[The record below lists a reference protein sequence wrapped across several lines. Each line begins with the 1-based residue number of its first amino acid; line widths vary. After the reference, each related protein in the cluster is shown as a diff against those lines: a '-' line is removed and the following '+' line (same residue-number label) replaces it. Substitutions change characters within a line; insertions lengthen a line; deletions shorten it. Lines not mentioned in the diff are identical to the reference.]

1 MTLRATRLLHSKGRK
16 DEHTFDQSGKDD
28 GKNQDRSG
36 STWVTASGFSSLGT
50 EDANAESCTD
60 GCESNVE

>member
-1 MTLRATRLLHSKGRK
+1 MTLHATRLLHSEGRK

-50 EDANAESCTD
+50 EDADTESSADRSKC
-60 GCESNVE
+60 NVE